1 MTYPPDAYLLFGK
14 ETAGLPEHLLA
25 QHPERCI
32 RIPMREGARCLN
44 LSNSVAVVTYEALR
58 QNDFADLCS
67 AGPFPE
73 VRDDG

>member
-1 MTYPPDAYLLFGK
+1 MFGR
-14 ETAGLPEHLLA
+14 ETKGLPEPMLR

-44 LSNSVAVVTYEALR
+44 LSNSGAGVTYEALR